1 MELEAGAVGL
11 LIALFSR
18 PGSALLL
25 AMGIFAFA
33 MAVLAVTWWSRVR
46 PMSAALMKRLEAL
59 SVAGS
64 AAPAS
69 LARGFASRLE
79 QVDLAMMS
87 RSPSVPQ
94 LPQSWMEYRQTFV
107 ELEEDVISASSHA
120 DDYFQGAGAPGR
132 TLEWWAN
139 IFVAIGLLFTFLG
152 IVAALSQATRAIQ
165 AGASADA
172 MQAALSQL
180 LDIAAAKFWTSVAGI
195 AASLVLRIVGRGWRD
210 RLEAEED
217 ELCETLDA
225 CVAHISPQSV
235 SLLQLRELRRLA
247 DALDRAGAGNP
258 ARAAEPRSVAHV

>member
-33 MAVLAVTWWSRVR
+33 MAVLAATWWSRVR
-46 PMSAALMKRLEAL
+46 PMSSALMKRLEAL
-59 SVAGS
+59 SLVGQGS
-64 AAPAS
+64 PANLAQAFATG
-69 LARGFASRLE
+69 LAR
-79 QVDLAMMS
+79 VDLAMMS
-87 RSPSVPQ
+87 RSPAVPQ

-107 ELEEDVISASSHA
+107 ELEPDVISASSHA
-120 DDYFQGAGAPGR
+120 DEYFQGAGAPGR
-132 TLEWWAN
+132 ALEWWAN

-165 AGASADA
+165 AGASAEA

-195 AASLVLRIVGRGWRD
+195 AASLVLRIVGRRWRD
-210 RLEAEED
+210 RLEAEEE

-247 DALDRAGAGNP
+247 DALDRVGPGA
-258 ARAAEPRSVAHV
+258 ATAMAEGRSVALV

>member
-1 MELEAGAVGL
+1 MELESGAVSL

-33 MAVLAVTWWSRVR
+33 MAVLAATWWTRVR
-46 PMSAALMKRLEAL
+46 PMSAALTKRLEAL
-59 SVAGS
+59 ALAGQ

-69 LARGFASRLE
+69 LARAFAARLG
-79 QVDLAMMS
+79 QLDLVMMS

-107 ELEEDVISASSHA
+107 ELEPEEISASSHA
-120 DDYFQGAGAPGR
+120 DEYFQGAGAPGR
-132 TLEWWAN
+132 ALEWWAN

-152 IVAALSQATRAIQ
+152 IVAALSQATRAIG

-172 MQAALSQL
+172 MQAALSRL

-195 AASLVLRIVGRGWRD
+195 AASLVLRIVGRRWRD
-210 RLEAEED
+210 RLEAEEE

-247 DALDRAGAGNP
+247 DALDRVGAGAATP
-258 ARAAEPRSVAHV
+258 AAEPRSVAHV